1 MITPRVTRLLRASDL
16 RTFQS
21 AIAGVVPRGWDARRT
36 AIVVPSRSAA
46 EELRRTIEDLTL
58 AADGPGMTV
67 MPDLVTRHE
76 LYARMQE
83 HLADAP
89 RLLTDFDRDAK
100 IAFALASWLRRM
112 VETLALSD
120 NEVYYAAREVAHQCR
135 PILAVTQR
143 TCLRD
148 RRPLYGA
155 VERLTGYCN
164 ACLAEFEARR

>member
-89 RLLTDFDRDAK
+89 RLLTDFDRARSG
-100 IAFALASWLRRM
+100 AAAAPSWYALAAR
-112 VETLALSD
+112 LADGSLLDQVASIGG
-120 NEVYYAAREVAHQCR
+120 AAGISALQAEVAQ
-135 PILAVTQR
+135 
-143 TCLRD
+143 LRD
-148 RRPLYGA
+148 A
-155 VERLTGYCN
+155 VK
-164 ACLAEFEARR
+164 AMQAQLANR